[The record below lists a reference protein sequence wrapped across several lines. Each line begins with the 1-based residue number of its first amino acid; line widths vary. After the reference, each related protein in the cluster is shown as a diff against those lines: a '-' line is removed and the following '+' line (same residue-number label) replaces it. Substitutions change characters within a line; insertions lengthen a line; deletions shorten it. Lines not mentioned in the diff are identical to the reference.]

1 MKLTHELGGSV
12 KELLAG
18 AKLEEVTEPTRISLR
33 VGVEVAKA
41 GTGWI
46 SKRVASRRK
55 VGGGD

>member
-1 MKLTHELGGSV
+1 M
-12 KELLAG
+12 LAG
-18 AKLEEVTEPTRISLR
+18 AKLGDVTEPTRISLG
-33 VGVEVAKA
+33 VGEVVAKA